1 MHQLIIHS
9 LISRDPEIYPDPTEF
24 KPERFIDPSY
34 PTYKEPLTEFPN
46 LRGDTS
52 FGYGNRACPGVD
64 LTNHELI
71 TLLGALLWSFT
82 VKRKEG
88 AEGLANPVPWYET
101 NPYVITMSKPFAC
114 DITVRSEEKR
124 KYIMDGCPDAGYVVK
139 KSEDERQDQ
148 WDIVRPDNEQVH
160 YSWEGL
166 TARFEK
172 PDVMPTYPA
181 GV

>member
-1 MHQLIIHS
+1 V
-9 LISRDPEIYPDPTEF
+9 DPA
-24 KPERFIDPSY
+24 Y

-64 LTNHELI
+64 FTQTELLTLI
-71 TLLGALLWSFT
+71 GALLWSFAI
-82 VKRKEG
+82 KRREG
-88 AEGLANPVPWYET
+88 AEGNDNPIPWYET
-101 NPYVITMSKPFAC
+101 NPYVITMSKPFSC
-114 DITVRSEEKR
+114 DITVRSAEKR
-124 KYIMDGCPDAGYVVK
+124 NYIMNECPDAGYVVK
-139 KSEDERQDQ
+139 KNERGRETQ
-148 WDIVRPDNEQVH
+148 WDVVRPEDEQVH

-172 PDVMPTYPA
+172 PAIMPTYPA